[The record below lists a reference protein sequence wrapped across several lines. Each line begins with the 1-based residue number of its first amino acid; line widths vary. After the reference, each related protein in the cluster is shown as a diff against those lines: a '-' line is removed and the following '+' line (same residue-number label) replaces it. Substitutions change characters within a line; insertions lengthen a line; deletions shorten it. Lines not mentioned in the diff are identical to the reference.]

1 MGIFDFFTE
10 LTGSTDKKIELYG
23 RRVRHKDTPV
33 EQREAA
39 AIWLAEEA
47 SQASLVA
54 MMGRFEM
61 TYEHHMK
68 DQAEKERV
76 ERLLLATGVEAIPAV
91 EEFLRRGRNFARALK
106 VYEEL
111 AGTSQAKAMV
121 LELVEVE
128 FGKSGLKP
136 KKKHDLLVALS
147 AYSGPD
153 VSESALRFLDDFD
166 EGCRYATVEV
176 LIAQTETGEVRDALL
191 GRLSPDEE
199 SGRVKHRIAETAASR
214 KWTATEV
221 ELPDGFA
228 LNNGVISTA

>member
-1 MGIFDFFTE
+1 MGIFDFVTE
-10 LTGSTDKKIELYG
+10 LTGSTEKKIELYG

-39 AIWLAEEA
+39 AIWLAEEG
-47 SQASLVA
+47 SQSALVA

-68 DQAEKERV
+68 DQAEKDRV
-76 ERLLLATGVEAIPAV
+76 ERLLLSIGVEAIPAL

-111 AGTSQAKAMV
+111 AGTTKAREMV

-136 KKKHDLLVALS
+136 KKKHDLLVAMS
-147 AYSGPD
+147 AYSGPE
-153 VSESALRFLDDFD
+153 VTESALRFLDDFD

-176 LIAQTETGEVRDALL
+176 LIGQAETDGIRDALIA
-191 GRLSPDEE
+191 RLSPDEE
-199 SGRVKHRIAETAASR
+199 SGRVKHRIAETAANR
-214 KWTATEV
+214 KWSAPKA

-228 LNNGVISTA
+228 LTNGVVTTA